1 MLKKRLPFYF
11 RIKRLRP
18 RPIERAATPFENAL
32 EESLLKRV
40 SIFTLIVLFALGAA
54 SQARSLARQK
64 QQPKQQQKRP
74 TRGMKPTPTP
84 TPDMRA
90 DASEVVTQIT
100 NVSNFIY
107 IYGKVVNGLEVA
119 DEQAKGNL
127 ASPETQAKIKESK
140 DKLIAKIKDVRIG
153 LEELA
158 NKYQASPR
166 LQVQYLKLS
175 YATEAAINAER
186 LAAAGRYNDAGKF
199 LVTVVERLADT
210 LVSMRAL

>member
-1 MLKKRLPFYF
+1 
-11 RIKRLRP
+11 
-18 RPIERAATPFENAL
+18 L

-40 SIFTLIVLFALGAA
+40 SIFTLIVLIALGAA
-54 SQARSLARQK
+54 SQAYSLTRQK

-74 TRGMKPTPTP
+74 TRGVRPTPTP

-90 DASEVVTQIT
+90 EASEVVTQIR

-119 DEQAKGNL
+119 DEQAKSNL
-127 ASPETQAKIKESK
+127 ASPETQARIKESK

-153 LEELA
+153 LEDLA
-158 NKYQASPR
+158 NKFQANPR
-166 LQVQYLKLS
+166 LQVQYLKLA
-175 YATEAAINAER
+175 YATEAALNAER

-199 LVTVVERLADT
+199 LVTAVERLADT
-210 LVSMRAL
+210 IVSM

>member
-1 MLKKRLPFYF
+1 
-11 RIKRLRP
+11 
-18 RPIERAATPFENAL
+18 L

-40 SIFTLIVLFALGAA
+40 SIFTVIVLIALGAA
-54 SQARSLARQK
+54 SQAHSLAKQQK

-74 TRGMKPTPTP
+74 MRGAKPTPTP

-90 DASEVVTQIT
+90 EAAQVATQIK

-119 DEQAKGNL
+119 DEQAKTNLTSPEIQTRNKASRDALIDSINKLRAGLENL
-127 ASPETQAKIKESK
+127 ANNFQA
-140 DKLIAKIKDVRIG
+140 
-153 LEELA
+153 
-158 NKYQASPR
+158 NPR

-175 YATEAAINAER
+175 YATEAALNAER

-199 LVTVVERLADT
+199 LVTVVERLTDT
-210 LVSMRAL
+210 IMSMRLL

>member
-1 MLKKRLPFYF
+1 
-11 RIKRLRP
+11 
-18 RPIERAATPFENAL
+18 L

-40 SIFTLIVLFALGAA
+40 SIFTVIVLIALGAA
-54 SQARSLARQK
+54 SQARSAAQQK

-74 TRGMKPTPTP
+74 TRGARPTPTP
-84 TPDMRA
+84 PPDMRA
-90 DASEVVTQIT
+90 EASEVAAQIK

-119 DEQAKGNL
+119 DEQAKSNQ
-127 ASPETQAKIKESK
+127 ASPDIQAKIKESK

-153 LEELA
+153 LEDLA
-158 NKYQASPR
+158 NNFQANPR

-175 YATEAAINAER
+175 YATEAVLNAER

-199 LVTVVERLADT
+199 LVTVVERLTDT
-210 LVSMRAL
+210 IISMRLL